1 MVLGSLKSAVSGLSQ
16 LSRWLPGIAIGLFA
30 ASFII
35 LQYYFGLFL
44 AERLWILEVVMFPI
58 FTSGLMYQVK
68 TGEQTL
74 SSFFSGGVSYYF
86 RVLLPSLVIFFGA
99 LLTIFLLLIPLMA
112 LGLAETALTFMV
124 LSVSVSVLFFTFFY
138 DAAAV
143 FEERKVVDS
152 IRRSVE
158 FVLHQTHACLIFY
171 FVSLAIGCAIFF
183 STLIVWAALLYDR
196 LEPMATMSTTELQ
209 SFTFEQF
216 NTLLGADGILISA
229 ALLFIAV
236 TVTISVIYGF
246 KAFFFRDS
254 AETEP
259 TGTSLGE
266 YDHKGRWFKY

>member
-1 MVLGSLKSAVSGLSQ
+1 MVLESLKSAMSGLSQ
-16 LSRWLPGIAIGLFA
+16 LSRWLPGIASGLFA

-35 LQYYFGLFL
+35 LEYYFGLFL
-44 AERLWILEVVMFPI
+44 AERLWVLEMVIFPI
-58 FTSGLMYQVK
+58 FISGLMYQVK

-74 SSFFSGGVSYYF
+74 SSFFSGGISFYF

-124 LSVSVSVLFFTFFY
+124 FSVSVSVLFFTFFY

-143 FEERKVVDS
+143 FEERKVIDS

-158 FVLHQTHACLIFY
+158 FVLHQAHACLIFY
-171 FVSLAIGCAIFF
+171 IVSLAIGCVIFF
-183 STLIVWAALLYDR
+183 GTLIVWTALLYDR
-196 LEPMATMSTTELQ
+196 LESIAAMSTADLQ

-236 TVTISVIYGF
+236 TVTITIIYGF
-246 KAFFFRDS
+246 KACFFRDS
-254 AETEP
+254 IETEP
-259 TGTSLGE
+259 NETSLGE
-266 YDHKGRWFKY
+266 YDQKGRWFKY